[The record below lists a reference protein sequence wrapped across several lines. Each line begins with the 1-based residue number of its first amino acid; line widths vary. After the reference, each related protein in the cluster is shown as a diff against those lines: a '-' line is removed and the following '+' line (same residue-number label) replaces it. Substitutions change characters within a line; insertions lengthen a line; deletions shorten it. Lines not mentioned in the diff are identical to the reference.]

1 MKARNNDFLAK
12 YENYPLRNEIQEG
25 ILLQSVC
32 VRLIQLEMLTLNGCE
47 HDEQTATQSSNTC
60 IYICIKK
67 RRELKRQTDKL
78 PA

>member
-25 ILLQSVC
+25 ILLQSVS

-47 HDEQTATQSSNTC
+47 HDEQTATQSSN
-60 IYICIKK
+60 IYIFIKK

>member
-47 HDEQTATQSSNTC
+47 KTATQSSN
-60 IYICIKK
+60 IYIFIKK

>member
-47 HDEQTATQSSNTC
+47 HDEQTTTQSSN
-60 IYICIKK
+60 IYIFIKK

>member
-32 VRLIQLEMLTLNGCE
+32 VYTTNSIRDANPKWM
-47 HDEQTATQSSNTC
+47 
-60 IYICIKK
+60 
-67 RRELKRQTDKL
+67 
-78 PA
+78 

>member
-47 HDEQTATQSSNTC
+47 HDEQTATQS
-60 IYICIKK
+60 
-67 RRELKRQTDKL
+67 
-78 PA
+78 

>member
-47 HDEQTATQSSNTC
+47 HDEQTAYTKLK
-60 IYICIKK
+60 YIH
-67 RRELKRQTDKL
+67 LY
-78 PA
+78 

>member
-32 VRLIQLEMLTLNGCE
+32 VRLIQLEMLTLNGWE
-47 HDEQTATQSSNTC
+47 HDEKTATQSSN
-60 IYICIKK
+60 IYIFIKK

>member
-32 VRLIQLEMLTLNGCE
+32 VRLIQLEMLTLMDVNMMNRLL
-47 HDEQTATQSSNTC
+47 HKAQ
-60 IYICIKK
+60 IYTSLLKK
-67 RRELKRQTDKL
+67 EGS
-78 PA
+78 

>member
-32 VRLIQLEMLTLNGCE
+32 VRLIQLEMLTLYGCE
-47 HDEQTATQSSNTC
+47 HDEQTATQSS
-60 IYICIKK
+60 IYTSLLKK
-67 RRELKRQTDKL
+67 EGS
-78 PA
+78 

>member
-32 VRLIQLEMLTLNGCE
+32 VRLIQLEMLTLNGWE
-47 HDEQTATQSSNTC
+47 HDEKTATQSSN
-60 IYICIKK
+60 IYIFIKK

-78 PA
+78 PV